1 MIGSLLTKHL
11 LMHFME
17 AVDRAC
23 QLLRHLLVVVEKCVL
38 ELEVGICLCDPIV
51 ELLLDRLGVTFDP
64 HGLDLRDVVDLVARL
79 DRHRLR
85 QHVELVAVVVQKHLV
100 VDVFDLVRQEDPEV
114 LLLGVLWL
122 L

>member
-1 MIGSLLTKHL
+1 MIGSLLTEHL

-23 QLLRHLLVVVEKCVL
+23 QLLRHLLVVVEKSVL

-51 ELLLDRLGVTFDP
+51 ELLLNRLGVTFDP
-64 HGLDLRDVVDLVARL
+64 HGLNLRDMIHLVARL
-79 DRHRLR
+79 ERHRFG
-85 QHVELVAVVVQKHLV
+85 QHVELVAIVVQKHLV
-100 VDVFDLVRQEDPEV
+100 VDVFDLVRQEDPKV